1 MAEIIGV
8 VSGVLTLA
16 GVAGKAGASV
26 LTLKRLWNE
35 VKDVPDSINFLMM
48 QLEHLDP
55 VLQDMENEF
64 SQVRAAIQNDSRT
77 NLSQQY
83 ARQAVQD
90 LEGLVNDL
98 QQQLSSKKGMKGNIA
113 KFKVTLKKD
122 LVRSYQERLQHALQ
136 LVSLSQQTHLMY
148 ALIRRAN

>member
-26 LTLKRLWNE
+26 LTLKRLWDE

>member
-1 MAEIIGV
+1 MAEVIGV

-26 LTLKRLWNE
+26 LTLKRLWDE

-48 QLEHLDP
+48 QLEHLNP

-77 NLSQQY
+77 HLSQQY

-98 QQQLSSKKGMKGNIA
+98 QQQVSCKKGMKGNIA

-122 LVRSYQERLQHALQ
+122 LIRGYQERLQHALQ

>member
-55 VLQDMENEF
+55 VFQDMENEF